1 MEIDAETPDFF
12 AAHIMTGVNQAEKF
26 FGFNLSKE
34 RRIEEFGD
42 PIHFV
47 GIR

>member
-1 MEIDAETPDFF
+1 MEIDAETPDPFT
-12 AAHIMTGVNQAEKF
+12 AHVMSGVDEPEKF

-34 RRIEEFGD
+34 RRIDEFGD